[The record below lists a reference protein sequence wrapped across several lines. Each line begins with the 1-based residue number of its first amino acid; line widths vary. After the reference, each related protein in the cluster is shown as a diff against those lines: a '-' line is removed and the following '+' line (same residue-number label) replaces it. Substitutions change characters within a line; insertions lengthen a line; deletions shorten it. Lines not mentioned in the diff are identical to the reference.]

1 MYACAGDGP
10 NDYLFMLIATSRMW
24 DTLCAVIDRPDLI
37 VDPKYA
43 TPKDRAKN
51 ADELD
56 AEISKW
62 TRKHEKHEAMRI
74 LAGNGVPVSAVF
86 DSVDVFNDPHLTER
100 GFFKKVDHPVEATV
114 ARLPKD
120 FEHDLVGNSHAHPCR
135 HVGVARK
142 RLGRTRQ
149 PHFTRRQDGTLSG
162 PATPA
167 SAP

>member
-62 TRKHEKHEAMRI
+62 TRQHEKHEAMRI

-100 GFFKKVDHPVEATV
+100 GFFKKVDHPVEGELTLMGPTFRMSDSDV
-114 ARLPKD
+114 EVERPPMLD
-120 FEHDLVGNSHAHPCR
+120 EHTDEVLSDDLGMSADELLGLR
-135 HVGVARK
+135 GAGAIGVRD
-142 RLGRTRQ
+142 R
-149 PHFTRRQDGTLSG
+149 
-162 PATPA
+162 
-167 SAP
+167 